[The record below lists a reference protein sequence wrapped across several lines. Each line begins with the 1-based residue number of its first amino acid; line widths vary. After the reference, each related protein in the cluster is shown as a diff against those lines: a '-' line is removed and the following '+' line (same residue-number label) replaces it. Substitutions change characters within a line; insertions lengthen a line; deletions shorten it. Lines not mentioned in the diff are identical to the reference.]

1 MKRLFS
7 AVLTAFF
14 LFVPPARAQTDG
26 FGIYPLDETV
36 RRRITGVSFP
46 SGADAR
52 IAYGDLRLIRVRHY
66 GFDGEIENGELIC
79 AADAAPKILAV
90 FRELFENKYEIEKI
104 KLIDDYG
111 ANDEKSMTDNN
122 TSCFNYRLIAGSKK
136 LSNHSFGR
144 AVDLNPLYNPYVKI
158 KADRVV
164 VSPTAGKPYA
174 DRTRSFA
181 RKIDA
186 DDLAVKVFK
195 KHGFVWGGDWKS
207 VKDYQHFEL
216 PEK

>member
-14 LFVPPARAQTDG
+14 LFVPLARAQTDG

-66 GFDGEIENGELIC
+66 GFDG
-79 AADAAPKILAV
+79 
-90 FRELFENKYEIEKI
+90 EIEKI